1 MKAYSKI
8 LVVSV
13 IILAL
18 SNVSFAKAGK
28 GFASAEEAG
37 LKLMAM
43 QQKGFIQLTIDEPS
57 TFMQVE
63 PLAWKGLMH
72 KDKVNLVR
80 TAMSFCNGLNQKG
93 RKIIFVI
100 LQDMT
105 SGKKLATGEVDRGRV
120 DIYK

>member
-1 MKAYSKI
+1 MRTI
-8 LVVSV
+8 LKLIFITIVF
-13 IILAL
+13 L
-18 SNVSFAKAGK
+18 SLTNSAFGK
-28 GFASAEEAG
+28 KGDFTAAEEAG

-43 QQKGFIQLTIDEPS
+43 QQKGFIQLNIDEPS

-80 TAMSFCNGLNQKG
+80 TAIRFCSGLNQKG
-93 RKIIFVI
+93 RKIMFVI

>member
-1 MKAYSKI
+1 MKVYGKM
-8 LVVSV
+8 LVVFV
-13 IILAL
+13 IIMGL
-18 SNVSFAKAGK
+18 SNMSFAKERK
-28 GFASAEEAG
+28 GFTSAEEAG

-43 QQKGFIQLTIDEPS
+43 QQKGFIQLNIDEPS

-63 PLAWKGLMH
+63 PLAWNGLMH
-72 KDKVNLVR
+72 NDKVNLVR

-120 DIYK
+120 DIFK